1 MKLILTGSTGMIGAA
16 VLRKCISDTTITKV
30 YALTRRPLSEDL
42 TSNNKV
48 KNIIHEDFSQ
58 YPDELLAQLE
68 GADSCIWSIGVT
80 PRKGKD
86 NAEIFH
92 HGDVVCTL
100 NGAKAF
106 VEKLQPAL
114 GGKKFRFM
122 YISAFAAERDQK
134 RDLWL
139 IPPARRSKV

>member
-100 NGAKAF
+100 NGAKHLLKSCNLLLEARSF
-106 VEKLQPAL
+106 DSCTSVLLQL
-114 GGKKFRFM
+114 SG
-122 YISAFAAERDQK
+122 IK
-134 RDLWL
+134 RG
-139 IPPARRSKV
+139 ICG